1 MISDTTDLFKDI
13 RSARDFEVPG
23 LIESLLNDKAF
34 VKVAKPI
41 VESFKTWES
50 FSQVFSSCKTIEDFQ
65 TYITQPLINKL
76 IRKTTTS
83 KVEVLNWD
91 NIGNGKGRAFI
102 SNHRDIILDAGFLNV
117 LLHENDM
124 DTTEI
129 AIGDNLLAFPWIT
142 ALARLNKSFIV
153 KRNVSF
159 RQMLNTSTH
168 LSKYIIDT
176 IENRDQ
182 SVWIAQ
188 REGRAKDSNDR
199 TQTSLLK
206 MLTLFDSANPKDGLM
221 KLNITPLSISY
232 ELDPCD
238 YLKAIEYQLRRDDAN
253 FKKSPGDDI
262 KSMVTG
268 ITGYKGHV
276 VFRFGKSIN
285 NQIDKIPSTT
295 ERSTLFSKVAEMI
308 DKEIFENYSFF
319 PFNYVA
325 YDQMTGDN
333 RFAEHYTEEEKQKF
347 YTYINTQLDKIN
359 IKNKDIPFLRTKLIE
374 MYGNTLKNYVDNQQ

>member
-1 MISDTTDLFKDI
+1 
-13 RSARDFEVPG
+13 
-23 LIESLLNDKAF
+23 
-34 VKVAKPI
+34 
-41 VESFKTWES
+41 

-129 AIGDNLLAFPWIT
+129 AIGDNLLAFPWIS

-295 ERSTLFSKVAEMI
+295 ERSTLFSVVAEMI